1 MYAKHLPCLLPPCAN
16 RENLE
21 GVEVVIIPG
30 SMPGLDCWLA
40 RTFGNNGTPDGG
52 GAADVSR
59 APFIFDAED
68 SYKNYIDR

>member
-1 MYAKHLPCLLPPCAN
+1 MYSKHLPCLLPPCAN

-21 GVEVVIIPG
+21 GVEGVVIPG

-40 RTFGNNGTPDGG
+40 GTFGNNGAPNGG